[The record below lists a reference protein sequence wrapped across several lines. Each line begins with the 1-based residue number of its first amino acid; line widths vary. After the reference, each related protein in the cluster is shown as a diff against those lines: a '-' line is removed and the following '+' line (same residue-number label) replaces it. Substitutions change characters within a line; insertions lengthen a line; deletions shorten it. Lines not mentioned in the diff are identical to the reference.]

1 MGTDLARPMSDNDA
15 AARQRIDWVDY
26 AKGFCIIF
34 VVMMHS
40 TLGVGQAAGSEGWLH
55 YVVAFAQPFRMPDFF
70 LISGLFLAQVIN
82 RDWRTY
88 LDRKV
93 VHFVYFYLLWTAIQF
108 ALKAPGLVQ
117 GHGVAGV
124 AWLYL
129 ETFWE
134 PFGTLWFIYLLP
146 IFFVVTKLAHG
157 WRIPVLAIWLV
168 AAALE
173 IAPIH
178 TGWTIVDEFAGRFVY
193 FYTGYILAP
202 RIFDLAA
209 RCQAQPETALAGLTI
224 WGLANG
230 ILVFNGV
237 AGLPFVSLAL
247 GLAGAAAVV
256 AVSALLAQIRLF
268 EPLRYCGEHSIV
280 IYLAFFLGMAAS
292 RSVLLKYGWISDI
305 GTISAIVT
313 LSGTVRR
320 ADPVLGGAPH
330 AAAVPVRAAGTVLD
344 RAARSRR
351 SCDSCSPR
359 TSDIRCVTAA
369 REDVAIAAA
378 DSPHSGHGQSPASTS
393 PASPRRAT
401 TSFWST
407 VPATFSAPIT
417 RCRRSTASRTGC
429 RSTPC
434 SASATCCG
442 SSCAT

>member
-1 MGTDLARPMSDNDA
+1 MRTDLARPAYDNDA
-15 AARQRIDWVDY
+15 SARQRIDWVDY
-26 AKGFCIIF
+26 AKGLCIVF

-40 TLGVGQAAGSEGWLH
+40 TLSGGVAAGGEGWLH

-108 ALKAPGLVQ
+108 ALKAPGLAQ

-129 ETFWE
+129 ETFWQ
-134 PFGTLWFIYLLP
+134 PFGTLWFIYLLL

-157 WRIPVLAIWLV
+157 WRVPVLAIWLV
-168 AAALE
+168 AAGLE

-209 RCQAQPETALAGLTI
+209 RCQAQPETALAGLAI

-237 AGLPFVSLAL
+237 AGLPLVSLAL

-256 AVSALLAQIRLF
+256 AVSSLLAQVRLF
-268 EPLRYCGEHSIV
+268 GPLRYCGEHSIV
-280 IYLAFFLGMAAS
+280 IYLAFSFGMAAS
-292 RSVLLKYGWISDI
+292 RSLLLKYGWISDI

-313 LSGTVRR
+313 LAGLFGALILYWVVRHTPLR
-320 ADPVLGGAPH
+320 FLFERPELFWIAPKKRKKL
-330 AAAVPVRAAGTVLD
+330 PKL
-344 RAARSRR
+344 
-351 SCDSCSPR
+351 
-359 TSDIRCVTAA
+359 
-369 REDVAIAAA
+369 
-378 DSPHSGHGQSPASTS
+378 QPAH
-393 PASPRRAT
+393 
-401 TSFWST
+401 
-407 VPATFSAPIT
+407 
-417 RCRRSTASRTGC
+417 
-429 RSTPC
+429 
-434 SASATCCG
+434 
-442 SSCAT
+442 